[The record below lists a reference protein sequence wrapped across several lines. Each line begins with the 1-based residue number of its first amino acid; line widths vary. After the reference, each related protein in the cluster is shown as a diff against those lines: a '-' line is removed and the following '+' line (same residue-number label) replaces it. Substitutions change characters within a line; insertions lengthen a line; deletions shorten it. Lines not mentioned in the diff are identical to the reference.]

1 MRGSKLGFGKCP
13 EWENIGWGKWTHK
26 GRASMSWDQESLKWR
41 GWSRLPETWESEL
54 FRRYLSQVGFSRKQM
69 LRQSWKCRR
78 VIGEKHVWGRKREEA
93 GLGKGAVSLGLRLD
107 KTRSSGATMDPWR
120 MPTPGRNDVTT
131 LLSLWLRWTLEVL
144 VSSATACSR
153 ASVPFLSAAACVCHR
168 VFLRKQFHDPDR
180 DRKKPYYSD

>member
-1 MRGSKLGFGKCP
+1 M
-13 EWENIGWGKWTHK
+13 
-26 GRASMSWDQESLKWR
+26 
-41 GWSRLPETWESEL
+41 
-54 FRRYLSQVGFSRKQM
+54 
-69 LRQSWKCRR
+69 
-78 VIGEKHVWGRKREEA
+78 GEKKREEA